1 MRLSEWRAAAPNR
14 DALATKVLATVE
26 PALAAMGAV
35 PDPQCWVVWGDDPGI
50 RYTLLVPIDAGLV
63 TCFVRVNIPGE
74 GPRASAKLVRWSRVQ
89 VGELAL
95 ETQAGHRVISFQ
107 VEGQVLRG
115 ADADADRIGE
125 FAMWL
130 FAAIDGRPIP
140 VPKTVRRPRTTKP
153 ASSSGS
159 RSVRSASSP
168 AKGAARGASTR
179 TSSRP

>member
-1 MRLSEWRAAAPNR
+1 MSEWRAAAPNR

-35 PDPQCWVVWGDDPGI
+35 PDPQCWIAWGDDPGI

-107 VEGQVLRG
+107 VEGQVVRG
-115 ADADADRIGE
+115 ADAEADRIGE

-140 VPKTVRRPRTTKP
+140 MPSTPTRRRKAKP
-153 ASSSGS
+153 TASSSSGPA
-159 RSVRSASSP
+159 RSASIP
-168 AKGAARGASTR
+168 AKAARRGASA
-179 TSSRP
+179 SKPSRP